1 MFDARFGFIN
11 YTDPTAS
18 GGLDTGVKTSSH
30 PVRALL
36 GINGLVTPSF
46 AVLAMAG
53 WGASFYAPPTATP
66 NAPTENFDSAIGQV
80 ELKWYITPPPSG
92 DPSAMS
98 LSLSSVS
105 VGFSRD
111 FYDSY
116 IGTYFE
122 RDRGYAALS
131 YFYNGK
137 FLLVV
142 DGGAGPILYPAIP
155 SLAVNA
161 PFTDIRVDA
170 SLFGEYRI
178 KDSFGINATVRY
190 NQNFNSQIVGASP
203 QMGSTPANPGADL
216 SYQEIEA
223 YLGVRWLM

>member
-1 MFDARFGFIN
+1 MFDGRFGFIN
-11 YTDPTAS
+11 YTDPTATE
-18 GGLDTGVKTSSH
+18 GNLNTGVKTSSH

-36 GINGLVTPSF
+36 GVNGLVTPSF

-53 WGASFYAPPTATP
+53 WGASFYSPPAATP
-66 NAPTENFDSAIGQV
+66 NAPTENFDSVIGQV
-80 ELKWYITPPPSG
+80 ELKWYITPNPTT
-92 DPSAMS
+92 DPAAMS

-105 VGFSRD
+105 VGFTRD

-122 RDRGYAALS
+122 RDRGYASLS
-131 YFYNGK
+131 YFYNGR

-142 DGGAGPILYPAIP
+142 DGGAGPILYPAIT
-155 SLAVNA
+155 SLGVQA
-161 PFTDIRVDA
+161 PFTDIRVDG
-170 SLFGEYRI
+170 SIFGEYRL

-190 NQNFNSQIVGASP
+190 NQNINSQIVGATNGNP
-203 QMGSTPANPGADL
+203 PNPGSNLA
-216 SYQEIEA
+216 YQEIEA